1 MTPEEWEN
9 RLKYRYPMLRYFTS
23 RSFGV
28 EIETFGLKYTTSF
41 GAGKIIPPYQIMT
54 RSPEGPLLPQVFQ
67 RHGLSLDGYSPDGPA
82 YQNWCF
88 VKDDSIKG
96 AGGNELVSPVL
107 YGVKGLAQV
116 YDALLLLQEFPEI
129 QVNESCGFHV
139 HHGVDPLS
147 YGSQELKNLVKLI
160 SMFEGYLYHLLP
172 EERRRAETCRPMEI
186 DLFEWFRED
195 QPGNQAS
202 RIKDLWYSPENR
214 DDRSPSQRRYHPT
227 RYHGLNLHS
236 YWYRGTIEFR
246 YFPPLL
252 DQPEE
257 FMQWI
262 IFTQF
267 LVEWSAGHR
276 PVLELIPQPN
286 KWLNTLYKIYLGNGL
301 ISRLTVADPGPA

>member
-1 MTPEEWEN
+1 
-9 RLKYRYPMLRYFTS
+9 MLRYFSS

-28 EIETFGLKYTTSF
+28 EIETFGLKYTSSL
-41 GAGKIIPPYQIMT
+41 GAGEVIPPYQIMT
-54 RSPEGPLLPQVFQ
+54 RSPEGQLLPQVFQ
-67 RHGLSLDGYSPDGPA
+67 RQGLSLDGFSPQGLT
-82 YQNWCF
+82 YENWCF

-96 AGGNELVSPVL
+96 AGGSELVSPVL
-107 YGVKGLAQV
+107 HGVKGLAQV
-116 YDALLLLQEFPEI
+116 YDALLLLQEIPGI
-129 QVNESCGFHV
+129 QVNETCGFHV

-147 YGSQELKNLVKLI
+147 FGSRELKNLVKI
-160 SMFEGYLYHLLP
+160 MAMFEGYLYHLLP

-186 DLFEWFRED
+186 DLYEWFRGDDLD
-195 QPGNQAS
+195 QA
-202 RIKDLWYSPENR
+202 KKLWYSPLNR
-214 DDRSPSQRRYHPT
+214 DDATPSQRRYHPT

-267 LVEWSAGHR
+267 LVELSAGRR
-276 PVLELIPQPN
+276 PVLEFIPQPN
-286 KWLNTLYKIYLGNGL
+286 KWLNMLYKVYLGHGL
-301 ISRLTVADPGPA
+301 MDHIRYAIPSPAPREDEL